1 MGQQAPLEGQ
11 LVGQWWELAGA
22 VEVVRA
28 VLVEEVAVVVEVS

>member
-1 MGQQAPLEGQ
+1 MGQLW
-11 LVGQWWELAGA
+11 VLAGV